1 MSGALALEVV
11 TSPEELDAA
20 FAIRVTVFVGE
31 QHVPL
36 ELEKDAADAEP
47 GTVHILAL
55 LDGTPV
61 GAARLLPPPAPGAA
75 AHIGRVAVLAH
86 ARGRQVGTALM
97 RALESEAWR
106 RHAEGV
112 WPRSERDDGSGTTGS
127 VRIELSAQETAVAF
141 YQRLGYVVG
150 ERRYL
155 DAGIWHRDA
164 VRTLTGPP
172 SGLAG

>member
-1 MSGALALEVV
+1 MSGALTLEVV
-11 TSPEELDAA
+11 TSPEQLDAA

-47 GTVHILAL
+47 GTVHFLGF

-86 ARGRQVGTALM
+86 ARGRHVGTALM
-97 RALESEAWR
+97 RALEAETWR

-112 WPRSERDDGSGTTGS
+112 WPRSERDEASGTDS

-150 ERRYL
+150 GRRYL

-172 SGLAG
+172 SGLEG